1 MLVGEARTVNERT
14 TVAAGV
20 TEVRLA
26 RLRRWNVG
34 LAVLHAAQ
42 AVVILLLAG
51 DFAVTIT
58 STFPT
63 GPPGTAPPAPERL
76 VDVRVGPAIAVFL
89 ALAAV
94 DHLATATVGRGL

>member
-1 MLVGEARTVNERT
+1 MNERT

-34 LAVLHAAQ
+34 LAVLHGAQ
-42 AVVILLLAG
+42 AVLILVLAG
-51 DFAVTIT
+51 HFAVTIT

-63 GPPGTAPPAPERL
+63 GPPGTALPAPESIL
-76 VDVRVGPAIAVFL
+76 DVRVGPASPCSWLWRPSII
-89 ALAAV
+89 
-94 DHLATATVGRGL
+94 